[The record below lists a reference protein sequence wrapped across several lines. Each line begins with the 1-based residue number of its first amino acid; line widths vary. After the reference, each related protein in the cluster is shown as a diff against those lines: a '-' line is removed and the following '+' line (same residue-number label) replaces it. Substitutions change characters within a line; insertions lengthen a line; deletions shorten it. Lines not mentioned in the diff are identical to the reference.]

1 MIFESLL
8 AFLHISAILMMV
20 VFVTV
25 EAALCRAEWLNA
37 DVVKRLVR
45 VDVFYGVSALC
56 VLLTGLAR
64 MYLGAKTADWYAAQ
78 PLLHAKITLFFV
90 IALMSL
96 PASLAFRRWMRQ
108 WDRTGQLPLTAEIRK
123 VRRLIMIESHIM
135 LLLPL
140 FGVMMARGVMTI
152 SP

>member
-1 MIFESLL
+1 MLFESLL

-37 DVVKRLVR
+37 DVVKRLAR
-45 VDVFYGVSALC
+45 VDIWYGVSAAC
-56 VLLTGLAR
+56 VLLTGVAR
-64 MYLGAKTADWYAAQ
+64 MYLGAKGADWYAAQ
-78 PLLHAKITLFFV
+78 PLLHAKITLFIV

-96 PASLAFRRWMRQ
+96 PVSLSFRRWVRQ
-108 WDRTGQLPLTAEIRK
+108 WDRTGQLPLSNETRK
-123 VRRLIMIESHIM
+123 VRRLIMIESHLM

-140 FGVMMARGVMTI
+140 FGVLLARGVMTV